1 LALAGFA
8 LDVPVVYHAHSD
20 YWGENE
26 TLANGMWEA
35 IDTNPIAVALD
46 NEWAKQH
53 GLPEAG
59 PFPWDNSKG
68 TYFVKAFH
76 QLHCLVRSNST
87 FLMSSSLMII
97 QEADTPH
104 HSRVP
109 QWPATTQ

>member
-1 LALAGFA
+1 
-8 LDVPVVYHAHSD
+8 VYHAHSD

-46 NEWAKQH
+46 NEWARQH